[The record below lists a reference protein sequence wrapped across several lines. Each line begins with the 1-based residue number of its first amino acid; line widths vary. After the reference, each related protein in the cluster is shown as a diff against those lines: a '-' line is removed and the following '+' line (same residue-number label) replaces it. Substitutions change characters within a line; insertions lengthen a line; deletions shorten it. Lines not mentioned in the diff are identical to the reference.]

1 MSDCASACEEG
12 LGQLAKNHQL
22 VLGLAFTINL
32 GMFFIEAIYG
42 WLSESRALFA
52 DSLDMLGDSILLGS
66 SFFVVQRSE
75 KCRTW
80 LSLIKGLVMGGFSFF
95 ILASVVY
102 RYLYPGLPEASTMG
116 IIGAVALA
124 ANLFCAFLIYRYRS
138 DDINMKSVWL
148 CTRND
153 VLANLG
159 ILVAAWGVAFTHSF
173 WPDLVVGTLISILI
187 FRSSLN
193 IIQEASFKLN
203 ELKPCCNA

>member
-1 MSDCASACEEG
+1 MSDCDSACEGG
-12 LGQLAKNHQL
+12 LDQLAKSHQL

-66 SFFVVQRSE
+66 SLFVVQRSE

-80 LSLIKGLVMGGFSFF
+80 VSLIKGLVMGVFAFF

-102 RYLYPGLPEASTMG
+102 RFLYPGLPEAFTMG
-116 IIGAVALA
+116 IIGGLALA

-138 DDINMKSVWL
+138 DDINMKSMWL

-153 VLANLG
+153 VLANIG

-187 FRSSLN
+187 FRSSLD
-193 IIQEASFKLN
+193 IIQEASIRLN

>member
-52 DSLDMLGDSILLGS
+52 DSLDMLGDAILLGS
-66 SFFVVQRSE
+66 SLFVVQRSE
-75 KCRTW
+75 KWRTW
-80 LSLIKGLVMGGFSFF
+80 VSLIKGLVMGMFSFF
-95 ILASVVY
+95 ILASVIY
-102 RYLYPGLPEASTMG
+102 KFLYPGLPEAFTMG
-116 IIGAVALA
+116 IVGGLALA
-124 ANLFCAFLIYRYRS
+124 ANLFCAFLLYRYRS
-138 DDINMKSVWL
+138 DDINMKSAWL

-159 ILVAAWGVAFTHSF
+159 ILVAAWGVAYTQSF
-173 WPDLVVGTLISILI
+173 WPDLFVGTLISILV
-187 FRSSLN
+187 FRSSLE
-193 IIQEASFKLN
+193 IIQEASIILR
-203 ELKPCCNA
+203 ET

>member
-52 DSLDMLGDSILLGS
+52 DSLDMLGDAILLGS
-66 SFFVVQRSE
+66 SLFVVQRSE
-75 KCRTW
+75 KWRTW
-80 LSLIKGLVMGGFSFF
+80 VSLIKGLVMGMFSFF
-95 ILASVVY
+95 ILASVIY
-102 RYLYPGLPEASTMG
+102 KFLYPGLPEAFTMG
-116 IIGAVALA
+116 IVGGLALA

-187 FRSSLN
+187 FRSSLD
-193 IIQEASFKLN
+193 IIQEASIRLN